1 MDERFNQTLQNM
13 LRKYVHENKKNWDNF
28 LDALSYAYNTSRHE
42 STLHTPFEV
51 MFGRK
56 AILPIDLDVERPN
69 AAKLLEDIEG
79 ADTGQSLEVLTSHR
93 MEVLQEVKKNI
104 NLAQKKQKKQYDEKH
119 SRAACYIVGAKVL
132 KKDFTRKRRKG
143 GKMDPKW
150 LGPYMI
156 TKDIGKG
163 FYKLALC
170 ENPDKVIMRVNGVHL
185 KSYHTPNSSPSS
197 HPQSTSPSISRSRSS
212 SFSSSRSHTQFKSLS
227 RSSSLSFSSS
237 RGQSHSPSR
246 SLSRPRSLSR
256 SSSHGHS
263 RSPPRSL
270 SSSLSKSSLLSL
282 VSSHCPSD
290 ESILPLPV
298 SLPPYNEWVEWNI
311 AKYHYGITLPPLK
324 LPSTR
329 SPTPLS
335 NSSITLS
342 PQTYSTESNLAS
354 TKPTKTSKCAKS
366 SGPPSKRIK
375 SSASKHTNSS
385 GPPSKCTKSSGLP
398 SKFAKSRVNEGS
410 KKLAFLMRQKKVT
423 ENPTMTDI
431 INVEKYESTK
441 QAKPKHWVDG
451 LTYNDRVSASW
462 WVSKCGLGQNFGLC
476 G

>member
-1 MDERFNQTLQNM
+1 
-13 LRKYVHENKKNWDNF
+13 
-28 LDALSYAYNTSRHE
+28 
-42 STLHTPFEV
+42 
-51 MFGRK
+51 
-56 AILPIDLDVERPN
+56 
-69 AAKLLEDIEG
+69 
-79 ADTGQSLEVLTSHR
+79 
-93 MEVLQEVKKNI
+93 
-104 NLAQKKQKKQYDEKH
+104 
-119 SRAACYIVGAKVL
+119 
-132 KKDFTRKRRKG
+132 
-143 GKMDPKW
+143 MDPKW

-156 TKDIGKG
+156 TKDIGKE

-170 ENPDKVIMRVNGVHL
+170 ENPNKVIMRVNGVHL

-197 HPQSTSPSISRSRSS
+197 HPQYTSPSISRSRSS

-256 SSSHGHS
+256 SSSHDHS
-263 RSPPRSL
+263 RSPPKSL

-311 AKYHYGITLPPLK
+311 AKYHHGITLPPLK
-324 LPSTR
+324 ITSAR

-335 NSSITLS
+335 NPSITFS

-366 SGPPSKRIK
+366 SGPPSKCIKSSGPSSKCTKSSASKHTNSFGPSSKCYK

-385 GPPSKCTKSSGLP
+385 CPPSKCTKSSGLP
-398 SKFAKSRVNEGS
+398 SKFAKVNEDPRNWLS
-410 KKLAFLMRQKKVT
+410 
-423 ENPTMTDI
+423 
-431 INVEKYESTK
+431 
-441 QAKPKHWVDG
+441 
-451 LTYNDRVSASW
+451 
-462 WVSKCGLGQNFGLC
+462 
-476 G
+476 